1 MQSDTGSAKHDYDV
15 VVVGGSLAGCAAAR
29 LFALQGARV
38 GLVEKRPDL
47 DAYKVICTHNIQA
60 GAVPAMERLGIGP
73 AIRDAGAVRAQ
84 IDIWTRYGWIRPPDR
99 GLRNVNLR
107 RSVLDPI
114 VRRQAIETAGV
125 DYLPGLTAVGLEGD
139 ERVEGVRVSGHG
151 EKERLLTAR
160 LVVAADGRD
169 SQLARMAS
177 VPGRVRPHKRFCY
190 FSYFRDVPLHPDRAM
205 VWFSDPDMA
214 YINPNEDG
222 VSMVA
227 VVPAKRRLEEFRS
240 DPEPA
245 ARAHFRS
252 LADAP
257 SLDGARPVAKWFGKL
272 EMPSTIRP
280 ATARGMAFVGD
291 AAQASDPIFG
301 VGCGWA
307 FQSADWLAEE
317 VGSALHGSD
326 RELNRALKGY
336 ARRHRRELGAH
347 HWLISDYSSGRP
359 FSPIEKLIYSTAA
372 RDTDLAGRVEDF
384 STRSIGGIAGTR
396 RMITRAASVRLGLAG

>member
-1 MQSDTGSAKHDYDV
+1 MPDREYDV

-29 LFALQGARV
+29 LLALRGARV
-38 GLVEKRPDL
+38 AVVEKRPEL
-47 DAYKVICTHNIQA
+47 DAYKVVCTHNIQA
-60 GAVPAMERLGIGP
+60 GAVPAIERLGIGP

-84 IDIWTRYGWIRPPDR
+84 TDIWTRYGWIRPPDR
-99 GLRNVNLR
+99 GLRSFNLR

-139 ERVEGVRVSGHG
+139 EQVEGVRVSGNG
-151 EKERLLTAR
+151 DKERTLTAR

-169 SQLARMAS
+169 SQTARMAG
-177 VPGRVRPHKRFCY
+177 VPGRARPHKRFCY
-190 FSYFRDVPLHPDRAM
+190 FSYFEDVPLRDPNRGM
-205 VWFSDPDMA
+205 VWFGDPDLA
-214 YINPNEDG
+214 YLHPNEG

-227 VVPAKRRLEEFRS
+227 VMPSERRLAEFRG

-245 ARAHFRS
+245 VRAHFRS

-280 ATARGMAFVGD
+280 AAARGMAFVGD
-291 AAQASDPIFG
+291 AAQASDPLWG

-317 VGSALHGSD
+317 VGPALQGSD
-326 RELNRALKGY
+326 RELDRALKAY
-336 ARRHRRELGAH
+336 ARRHRRELAAH
-347 HWLISDYSSGRP
+347 HWFISDYSSGRR
-359 FSPIEKLIYSTAA
+359 FSPLDKLVYSTAA
-372 RDTDLAGRVEDF
+372 RDAELAGRVEDF
-384 STRSIGGIAGTR
+384 GTRSIGGIAGAR
-396 RMITRAASVRLGLAG
+396 RMIARAALVRLGLTS

>member
-1 MQSDTGSAKHDYDV
+1 MPDRDYDA

-29 LFALQGARV
+29 LLALRGARV
-38 GLVEKRPDL
+38 AVVEKRAEL

-60 GAVPAMERLGIGP
+60 GALPAIERLGIGP
-73 AIRDAGAVRAQ
+73 AIREAGAVRAQ

-99 GLRNVNLR
+99 GLRNLNLR

-114 VRRQAIETAGV
+114 VRRQAIETPGV

-139 ERVEGVRVSGHG
+139 EQVEGVRVSGPDG
-151 EKERLLTAR
+151 EERTLTAR

-169 SQLARMAS
+169 SQVARMAG
-177 VPGRVRPHKRFCY
+177 VAGRVRPHGRFCY
-190 FSYFRDVPLHPDRAM
+190 FSYFRDVPVRDPNRAM
-205 VWFSDPDMA
+205 VWFGDPDMA
-214 YINPNEDG
+214 YVNPNEDG
-222 VSMVA
+222 ISMVC
-227 VVPAKRRLEEFRS
+227 VVPAKERLGEFRG

-245 ARAHFRS
+245 VRAHFRS

-257 SLDGARPVAKWFGKL
+257 NLDGARSISKWFGKL

-280 ATARGMAFVGD
+280 AAARGMVFVGD
-291 AAQASDPIFG
+291 AAQASDPLWG

-317 VGSALHGSD
+317 VGPALHGSD
-326 RELNRALKGY
+326 RELGRALGAY

-347 HWLISDYSSGRP
+347 HWLISDYSSGRG
-359 FSPIEKLIYSTAA
+359 FSPIEKLVYSTAA
-372 RDTDLAGRVEDF
+372 RDAELAGRVEDF
-384 STRSIGGIAGTR
+384 GTRSIGGIAGTR
-396 RMITRAASVRLGLAG
+396 RMIARAALVRLGLAG

>member
-1 MQSDTGSAKHDYDV
+1 MPDREYDV

-29 LFALQGARV
+29 LLALRGARV
-38 GLVEKRPDL
+38 AVVEKRPEL

-73 AIRDAGAVRAQ
+73 AVHNAGAVRAQ
-84 IDIWTRYGWIRPPDR
+84 TDIWTRYGWIRPPDR
-99 GLRNVNLR
+99 GLRSLNLR

-114 VRRQAIETAGV
+114 VRRQAIETPGV
-125 DYLPGLTAVGLEGD
+125 DYLPGLTAVGLEGA
-139 ERVEGVRVSGHG
+139 EQVEGVRVSGHG
-151 EKERLLTAR
+151 AKERPLTAR

-169 SQLARMAS
+169 SQVARMAG
-177 VPGRVRPHKRFCY
+177 VPGRVRRHKRFCY
-190 FSYFRDVPLHPDRAM
+190 FSYFKDVPLRDPNRGK
-205 VWFSDPDMA
+205 VWFSDPDLA
-214 YINPNEDG
+214 YIHPNDEG

-227 VVPAKRRLEEFRS
+227 VMLAKRRLEEFRG

-257 SLDGARPVAKWFGKL
+257 SLDSARPIAKWFGKL

-280 ATARGMAFVGD
+280 AAAPGMVFVGD
-291 AAQASDPIFG
+291 AAQASDPLFG

-307 FQSADWLAEE
+307 FQTADWLAEE
-317 VGSALHGSD
+317 VGPALLHGSD
-326 RELNRALKGY
+326 RELDRALGAY

-347 HWLISDYSSGRP
+347 HWLISDYSSARR
-359 FSPIEKLIYSTAA
+359 FSPIEKLVYSTAPHDA
-372 RDTDLAGRVEDF
+372 ELAGRVEDF
-384 STRSIGGIAGTR
+384 ATRSIGGIAGTR
-396 RMITRAASVRLGLAG
+396 RMIARAALVRLGLAG

>member
-1 MQSDTGSAKHDYDV
+1 MPDREYDV

-29 LFALQGARV
+29 LLALQGARV
-38 GLVEKRPDL
+38 AVVEKRPEL
-47 DAYKVICTHNIQA
+47 DAYKVVCTHNIQA
-60 GAVPAMERLGIGP
+60 GAVPAIERLGIGP

-84 IDIWTRYGWIRPPDR
+84 TDIWTRYGWIRPPDR
-99 GLRNVNLR
+99 GLRSFNLR

-139 ERVEGVRVSGHG
+139 EQVEGVRVSGNG
-151 EKERLLTAR
+151 DKERTLTAR

-169 SQLARMAS
+169 SQMARMAG
-177 VPGRVRPHKRFCY
+177 VPGRARPHKRFCY
-190 FSYFRDVPLHPDRAM
+190 FSYFEDVPLRDPNRGM
-205 VWFSDPDMA
+205 VWFGDPDLA
-214 YINPNEDG
+214 YLHPNEG

-227 VVPAKRRLEEFRS
+227 VMPSERRLAEFRG

-245 ARAHFRS
+245 VRAHFRS

-280 ATARGMAFVGD
+280 AAARGMAFVGD
-291 AAQASDPIFG
+291 AAQASDPLWG

-317 VGSALHGSD
+317 VGPALQGSD
-326 RELNRALKGY
+326 RELDRALKAY
-336 ARRHRRELGAH
+336 ARRHHRELAAH
-347 HWLISDYSSGRP
+347 HWFISDYSSGRR
-359 FSPIEKLIYSTAA
+359 FSPLDKLVYSTAA
-372 RDTDLAGRVEDF
+372 RDAELAGRVEDF
-384 STRSIGGIAGTR
+384 GTRSIGGIAGAR
-396 RMITRAASVRLGLAG
+396 RMIARAALVRLGLTS

>member
-1 MQSDTGSAKHDYDV
+1 MPDREYDV
-15 VVVGGSLAGCAAAR
+15 VVVGGSLAGCSAAR
-29 LFALQGARV
+29 LLALRGARV
-38 GLVEKRPDL
+38 AVVEKRPEL

-60 GAVPAMERLGIGP
+60 GAMPAIERLGIGP
-73 AIRDAGAVRAQ
+73 AIREAGAVRAQ
-84 IDIWTRYGWIRPPDR
+84 TDIWTRYGWIRPPDR
-99 GLRNVNLR
+99 GLHSVNLR

-114 VRRQAIETAGV
+114 VRRQAIETPGV
-125 DYLPGLTAVGLEGD
+125 DYLPGLTAVGLDGGEQ
-139 ERVEGVRVSGHG
+139 VEGVRVSGRG
-151 EKERLLTAR
+151 EKERTLTAR

-169 SQLARMAS
+169 SQVARMAG
-177 VPGRVRPHKRFCY
+177 VAGRVRAHGRFCY
-190 FSYFRDVPLHPDRAM
+190 FSYFRDVPLRDPHRGM
-205 VWFSDPDMA
+205 VWFGDPDMA
-214 YINPNEDG
+214 YVHPNEEG

-227 VVPAKRRLEEFRS
+227 VVAAKRRLNEFRG

-245 ARAHFRS
+245 VRAHFRN

-280 ATARGMAFVGD
+280 ASAQGMAFVGD

-317 VGSALHGSD
+317 VGPALHGSD
-326 RELNRALKGY
+326 RELNRALGAY

-347 HWLISDYSSGRP
+347 HWLISDYSSGRR
-359 FSPIEKLIYSTAA
+359 FSPLDKLVYSTAA
-372 RDTDLAGRVEDF
+372 RDAELAGRVEDF
-384 STRSIGGIAGTR
+384 GTRSIGGIAGTR
-396 RMITRAASVRLGLAG
+396 RMITRATQVRLGLAG

>member
-1 MQSDTGSAKHDYDV
+1 MPDLEYDV

-29 LFALQGARV
+29 LLALRGARV
-38 GLVEKRPDL
+38 AVVEKRPEL

-73 AIRDAGAVRAQ
+73 AIRNAGVVPVQ
-84 IDIWTRYGWIRPPDR
+84 TDIWTRYGWIRPPDR
-99 GLRNVNLR
+99 GLRSLNLR

-114 VRRQAIETAGV
+114 VRQQAIETPGV
-125 DYLPGLTAVGLEGD
+125 DYLPGLTAVGLQGD
-139 ERVEGVRVSGHG
+139 EQIEGVRVSGHG
-151 EKERLLTAR
+151 DKERPLTAR

-169 SQLARMAS
+169 SQVARMAG
-177 VPGRVRPHKRFCY
+177 VPGRVRAHKRFCY
-190 FSYFRDVPLHPDRAM
+190 FSYFRDVPLLDPNRGM

-214 YINPNEDG
+214 YIHPNEDG
-222 VSMVA
+222 VSMVC
-227 VVPAKRRLEEFRS
+227 VVPAKRRLDEFRG

-245 ARAHFRS
+245 VRAHFRS

-257 SLDGARPVAKWFGKL
+257 SLDSARPIAKWFGKL

-280 ATARGMAFVGD
+280 AAARGMVFVGD

-317 VGSALHGSD
+317 VGPALVHGSD
-326 RELNRALKGY
+326 RELNRALRAY

-347 HWLISDYSSGRP
+347 HWLISDYSSGRR
-359 FSPIEKLIYSTAA
+359 FSPIEKLIYSAAA
-372 RDTDLAGRVEDF
+372 RDAELAGRVEDF
-384 STRSIGGIAGTR
+384 ATRSIGGIAATR
-396 RMITRAASVRLGLAG
+396 RMIARAAVVRLGLAG

>member
-1 MQSDTGSAKHDYDV
+1 MPEREYDV

-29 LFALQGARV
+29 LLALRGARV
-38 GLVEKRPDL
+38 AVVEKRPEL
-47 DAYKVICTHNIQA
+47 DAYKVVCTHNIQA
-60 GAVPAMERLGIGP
+60 GAWPAMERLGIGP

-84 IDIWTRYGWIRPPDR
+84 TDIWTRYGWIRPPDR
-99 GLRNVNLR
+99 GLRGVNLR

-139 ERVEGVRVSGHG
+139 DRVEGVHVSGRE
-151 EKERLLTAR
+151 EKERTLTAR

-169 SQLARMAS
+169 SQVARMAG
-177 VPGRVRPHKRFCY
+177 VAGRVRAHGRFCY
-190 FSYFRDVPLHPDRAM
+190 FSYFKDVPLPDPNRGM
-205 VWFSDPDMA
+205 VWFGDPDMA
-214 YINPNEDG
+214 YVHQNEKG
-222 VSMVA
+222 VSMVG
-227 VVPAKRRLEEFRS
+227 VVPAKRRLDEFRG

-245 ARAHFRS
+245 VRAHFRG

-257 SLDGARPVAKWFGKL
+257 SLDSARPIAKWFGKL

-280 ATARGMAFVGD
+280 AAARGMAFVGD

-317 VGSALHGSD
+317 VGPALHGSD
-326 RELNRALKGY
+326 RELDQALGSY

-347 HWLISDYSSGRP
+347 HWLISDYSSGRR
-359 FSPIEKLIYSTAA
+359 FSPLDKLVYSTAA
-372 RDTDLAGRVEDF
+372 RDAELAGRVEDF
-384 STRSIGGIAGTR
+384 GTRSIGGIAGTR
-396 RMITRAASVRLGLAG
+396 RMIARATQVRLGLAG

>member
-1 MQSDTGSAKHDYDV
+1 MPDREYDV

-29 LFALQGARV
+29 LLALQGARV
-38 GLVEKRPDL
+38 AVVEKRPEL
-47 DAYKVICTHNIQA
+47 DAYKVVCTHNIQA
-60 GAVPAMERLGIGP
+60 GAVPAIERLGIGP

-84 IDIWTRYGWIRPPDR
+84 TDIWTRYGWIRPPDR
-99 GLRNVNLR
+99 GLRSFNLR

-139 ERVEGVRVSGHG
+139 EQVEGVRVSGNG
-151 EKERLLTAR
+151 DKERTLTAR

-169 SQLARMAS
+169 SQMAQMAG
-177 VPGRVRPHKRFCY
+177 VPGRVRSHKRFCY
-190 FSYFRDVPLHPDRAM
+190 FSYFEDVPLRDPNRGM
-205 VWFSDPDMA
+205 VWFGDPDLA
-214 YINPNEDG
+214 YLHPNEG

-227 VVPAKRRLEEFRS
+227 VMPSERRLAEFRG

-245 ARAHFRS
+245 VRAHFRR

-280 ATARGMAFVGD
+280 AAARGMAFVGD
-291 AAQASDPIFG
+291 AAQASDPLWG

-317 VGSALHGSD
+317 VGPALQGSD
-326 RELNRALKGY
+326 RELDRALKAY
-336 ARRHRRELGAH
+336 ARRHRRELAAH
-347 HWLISDYSSGRP
+347 HWFISDYSSGRR
-359 FSPIEKLIYSTAA
+359 FSPLDKLVYSTAA
-372 RDTDLAGRVEDF
+372 RDAELAGRVEDF
-384 STRSIGGIAGTR
+384 GTRSIGGIAGAR
-396 RMITRAASVRLGLAG
+396 RMIARAALVRLGLTS

>member
-1 MQSDTGSAKHDYDV
+1 MPDREYDV

-29 LFALQGARV
+29 LLALRGARV
-38 GLVEKRPDL
+38 AVVEKRPEL
-47 DAYKVICTHNIQA
+47 DAYKVVCTHNIQA

-84 IDIWTRYGWIRPPDR
+84 TDIWTRYGWIRPPDR
-99 GLRNVNLR
+99 GGLRSFNLR

-114 VRRQAIETAGV
+114 VRRQAIETPGV

-139 ERVEGVRVSGHG
+139 EQVEGIRVSGNG
-151 EKERLLTAR
+151 DRERTLTAR
-160 LVVAADGRD
+160 LVVAADGRG
-169 SQLARMAS
+169 SQMARMAR

-190 FSYFRDVPLHPDRAM
+190 FSYFKDVPLLDPNRGK
-205 VWFSDPDMA
+205 VWFGDPDMA
-214 YINPNEDG
+214 YIHPNEEG

-227 VVPAKRRLEEFRS
+227 VVPAKRRLDEFRG

-245 ARAHFRS
+245 VRAHFRS

-257 SLDGARPVAKWFGKL
+257 SLDDARPIAKWLGKL

-280 ATARGMAFVGD
+280 AAARGMAFVGD

-317 VGSALHGSD
+317 VGPALHGSD
-326 RELNRALKGY
+326 RELDRALGAY

-347 HWLISDYSSGRP
+347 HWFISDYSSGRR
-359 FSPIEKLIYSTAA
+359 FSPLDKLVYSTAA
-372 RDTDLAGRVEDF
+372 RDAELAARVEDF
-384 STRSIGGIAGTR
+384 GTRSIGGIAGAR
-396 RMITRAASVRLGLAG
+396 RMIARAVLVRLGLAG